1 MGQEGVAGWC
11 GATKILEFQN
21 FSWKVPLLKSG
32 AGHFLFNATFWFE
45 APLGPQGYPRAQ
57 LGWKSKVKIGLFFI
71 ESVSP

>member
-45 APLGPQGYPRAQ
+45 APLGPQGYPGPNYGENQ
-57 LGWKSKVKIGLFFI
+57 KWKWGNFL
-71 ESVSP
+71 